1 MPMSRSLLVYIVKS
15 KLSFFKNVRVQSIVI
30 DGNEAGLGESFSMF
44 NCNTNSTLSW
54 RKSGVCALDTW
65 IPISESGAS
74 GFLHTLEMP
83 EMPSLYTVELK
94 CTNESNSIFGS
105 AKVPLKCS
113 TEDDQGVACV
123 SIEDATGSELDS
135 LYLYYLFAHAYN
147 PPACKTAPPRSVR
160 VSPVRFHQANAVNN
174 GGPDGLWP
182 LQTPI
187 LIGHAGAGMKHVHH
201 ESDRLWPDNTICA
214 FRRAEQLGLPMVE
227 CDATV
232 TKDYKAVLLHHNFTV
247 RFHTDPFS
255 VKDCNRSFN
264 LAHLPD
270 PPVDEQTTNL
280 VVRYSFSELRG
291 LLGRDPSARPIEDSS
306 SGCITHPKAL
316 TSTDPLPDVQGVHGH
331 PLPELADA
339 FRQTSTQL
347 GFNVELKYPRE
358 TLLGKI
364 TRAIHEDV
372 PITPNLAGPH
382 SYFAKINKF
391 CDKILDTIWK
401 NAGDR
406 VVILSSF
413 NADVCAVLRLK
424 QSHLPVMFIT
434 RGGVPSPTEPPDMF
448 HVDLRHTSLAVAT
461 SWAQIMG
468 LDGVVTLGSHFG
480 SDPKEHP
487 ITEDEISQN
496 ASDLTEKCLACFVYG
511 SGVSEDEFFAKATKY
526 GLTGVIID
534 RVDGYVQE
542 HCDGISL

>member
-1 MPMSRSLLVYIVKS
+1 NGDVRAFLVDFEEVAEAAGLETDRGKLVALKTLLGGRAKATVDAARRGPRKMGWATAKKVLAAEFDTPADLQEAMRRFKTAKMASRSNPTVFLAGFWKLLDRALPGLDGVPRHQL
-15 KLSFFKNVRVQSIVI
+15 LSDQF
-30 DGNEAGLGESFSMF
+30 NE
-44 NCNTNSTLSW
+44 
-54 RKSGVCALDTW
+54 V
-65 IPISESGAS
+65 
-74 GFLHTLEMP
+74 
-83 EMPSLYTVELK
+83 
-94 CTNESNSIFGS
+94 
-105 AKVPLKCS
+105 
-113 TEDDQGVACV
+113 
-123 SIEDATGSELDS
+123 
-135 LYLYYLFAHAYN
+135 YYLFAHAYN